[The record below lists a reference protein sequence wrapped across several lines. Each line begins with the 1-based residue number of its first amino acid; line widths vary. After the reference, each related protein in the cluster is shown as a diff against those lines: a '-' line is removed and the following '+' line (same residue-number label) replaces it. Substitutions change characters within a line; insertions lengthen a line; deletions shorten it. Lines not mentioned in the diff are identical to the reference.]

1 MLPNGFG
8 FSKFGIYPVKST
20 TVSSIVQSS
29 IFFFFSVPI
38 KVQYDKSFQTAWGDK
53 ALFAVRGFLAIV
65 QNIYRWSTWKVKM
78 EFVLPSEISYNS
90 KESFA
95 QTRFFKP
102 DGKYKIEEL

>member
-1 MLPNGFG
+1 MLFRVLDLGNIF
-8 FSKFGIYPVKST
+8 
-20 TVSSIVQSS
+20 Q
-29 IFFFFSVPI
+29 IFFTKFYISFLFSVPI
-38 KVQYDKSFQTAWGDK
+38 RVQYDKSFQTAWGDK

-95 QTRFFKP
+95 LSRFHKTNGQYNFV
-102 DGKYKIEEL
+102 EM